1 MIPHSDIEAALGVKT
16 MVSDAM
22 QRALQDWYDF
32 AVLGYSVDRN
42 PDTKAMGW
50 PAMISAELARLTTL
64 EMKVNIAGS
73 PRAEWLAQ
81 HFQKAITPRQRRKFA
96 LALSLG
102 SGIWKPCQVDD
113 DVSVEFIPATG
124 YYPIATDANDQLIE
138 AVFLDQFT
146 DSDYVYTRAEWM
158 HVLKG
163 PEDYHD
169 RERDIL
175 EERDLDAAPTYPCVQ
190 IINLAFM
197 STTRD
202 SLGTET
208 KLEARPEWEGIEPI
222 AYLPG
227 LTTLPVGYFVT
238 PIENTVDLTSD
249 LGAAIFAPALTAICD
264 ADTQYTRLDWE
275 YEGGEMAIDTDSTYL
290 KPTAV
295 PKLLSDEYCERH
307 YGVPRD
313 GLTVEAPKHKDRMFR
328 GLDINT
334 GIGQGGGPF
343 YNVFAP
349 TLRDSSYLQGL
360 NQYIR
365 QIESKAGLSFG
376 TFSQVAMVER
386 TATEIINSKQK
397 SRALVRDLQTALES
411 ALTGLIAA
419 LEFWADQL
427 PGAPARGETTVTF
440 DWDDSILIDRLT
452 ERAQW
457 QQEVTMGLR
466 SKAEYRQHFF
476 GETAKD
482 AAVALTAAKAEQ
494 QPTAGSILEGVL

>member
-1 MIPHSDIEAALGVKT
+1 MISHSDIEAALGVKT
-16 MVSDAM
+16 MVSDRM

-32 AVLGYSVDRN
+32 AVVGMSVDRN

-64 EMKVNIAGS
+64 EMQAAITGSQRADWIA
-73 PRAEWLAQ
+73 RR
-81 HFQKAITPRQRRKFA
+81 FQKALAPRQRRKFA
-96 LALSLG
+96 LALALG

-124 YYPIATDANDQLIE
+124 YYPISTDADDQLTE
-138 AVFLDQFT
+138 AVFLDQFA
-146 DSDYVYTRAEWM
+146 DSDYFYTRLEWM

-169 RERDIL
+169 KERDLL
-175 EERDLDAAPTYPCVQ
+175 EEKDLDAAPSYPCVQ
-190 IINLAFM
+190 IVNMAFM

-202 SLGTET
+202 SLGTEIT
-208 KLEARPEWEGIEPI
+208 LEARPEWEGVEPV
-222 AYLPG
+222 AYLQG
-227 LTTLPVGYFVT
+227 LATLPVGYFVT
-238 PIENTVDLTSD
+238 PIENNVDITSD

-264 ADTQYTRLDWE
+264 TDVQYTRLDWE

-295 PKLLSDEYCERH
+295 PKLLDDDYCERH

-334 GIGQGGGPF
+334 GIAQSTPF

-349 TLRDSSYLQGL
+349 SLRDSSYLQGL

-365 QIESKAGLSFG
+365 QIESRAGLSFG

-397 SRALVRDLQTALES
+397 SRALVRDLQVSLEGALR
-411 ALTGLIAA
+411 GLIAA
-419 LEFWADQL
+419 LDFWADHL
-427 PGAPARGETTVTF
+427 PGAPGSGEVSVKF
-440 DWDDSILIDRLT
+440 DWDDSILIDRIT

-457 QQEVTMGLR
+457 QAEVQQGLR

-476 GETAKD
+476 GEDEA
-482 AAVALTAAKAEQ
+482 AAASAVAAIKAEQ
-494 QPTAGSILEGVL
+494 QPAAGNILEGVI